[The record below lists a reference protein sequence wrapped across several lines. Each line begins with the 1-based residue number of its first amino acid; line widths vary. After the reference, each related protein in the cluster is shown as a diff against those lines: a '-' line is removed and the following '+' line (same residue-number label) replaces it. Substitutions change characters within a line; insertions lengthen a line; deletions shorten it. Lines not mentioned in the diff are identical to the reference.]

1 MFIQEWWELRE
12 PLRSSRFGRLGKS
25 SLFNSSVTKDDRGC
39 QSLGIQSHR
48 WWAVSRKCSCGWGG
62 EPVNDVW
69 PQNRKG
75 GRKEAFWPLSP
86 PILLFPTCAS
96 HRQEGKG
103 PRMTDLVRVS
113 SVTYAIKKRRVQIW
127 GDKWRTSRIKPFIS
141 HTTFIFL
148 NSVVCSFGFV
158 FLAPVPLCVFFLRL
172 WLFCVCSYLV
182 EWIEKHFSLLLKIIL
197 VIKH

>member
-1 MFIQEWWELRE
+1 MRIKGTTKVLKIWPSWELITLQLLSDKGWQGLPE
-12 PLRSSRFGRLGKS
+12 PGHPEPQ
-25 SLFNSSVTKDDRGC
+25 VMGC
-39 QSLGIQSHR
+39 EQEMQLQ
-48 WWAVSRKCSCGWGG
+48 AGG

-75 GRKEAFWPLSP
+75 GRKEAFWPLSL

-96 HRQEGKG
+96 HRPEGKG

-158 FLAPVPLCVFFLRL
+158 FLAPVPLCMCFLRL